1 MNQISNYK
9 SAPSDRKN
17 AGPFDISEVSDVSP
31 YVDFGALRV
40 PPRDGLAMKLEV
52 EEGTKR
58 VLAVTLEIG
67 HSSLQLQAFAA
78 PRNEGL
84 WNEVREQIAAS
95 VAAQGGKLEA
105 KTGSL
110 GPELL
115 AQIPV
120 SDQSGKQVSQKLVRF
135 IGVDGPRWFLRGVVS
150 GAALTDV
157 SASADVDDLFRS
169 VVVVRGETPMP
180 PKDLLELR
188 LPGALNPARS

>member
-1 MNQISNYK
+1 VNSLLNYK
-9 SAPSDRKN
+9 SAPADRKN

-31 YVDFGALRV
+31 YVDFGAIRV
-40 PPRDGLAMKLEV
+40 PPRDSLTMKLEI
-52 EEGTKR
+52 EETSKR
-58 VLAVTLEIG
+58 VLAVTLELA

-84 WNEVREQIAAS
+84 WHEVREQISAS
-95 VAAQGGKLEA
+95 ISAQGGKLEA
-105 KTGSL
+105 RTGSL

-115 AQIPV
+115 AQVPV
-120 SDQSGKQVSQKLVRF
+120 NNQSGQPVSQKLMRF

-150 GAALTDV
+150 GAALTDLA
-157 SASADVDDLFRS
+157 ASAEVDDVFRS

-188 LPGALNPARS
+188 IPGSSGFVKN